1 MAVIIDE
8 NLAASPTSVKL
19 PSGPIALTQTLHSD
33 LGGEPAVI
41 TYTLDGRH
49 NVVFQTSQGQ
59 VKQIQVKANIPGSPK
74 QRTDTVKLAV
84 ETGGGTGMAMVQIKQ
99 LIQAETNVND
109 MVMIT
114 ILS

>member
-8 NLAASPTSVKL
+8 NLAASPTRVSL

-49 NVVFQTSQGQ
+49 NVVFQTPQGQ
-59 VKQIQVKANIPGSPK
+59 VKQIQVKANVPAGPK
-74 QRTDTVKLAV
+74 QRTDTVKLA
-84 ETGGGTGMAMVQIKQ
+84 ETGGGTGMAQVEIKQ
-99 LIQAETNVND
+99 LIQAETNVHD
-109 MVMIT
+109 MVMIM
-114 ILS
+114 IQD

>member
-8 NLAASPTSVKL
+8 NLAASPGKVRL

-49 NVVFQTSQGQ
+49 NVVFQTPQGQ
-59 VKQIQVKANIPGSPK
+59 VKQIQVKANIPAGAR
-74 QRTDTVKLAV
+74 QRTDTVKLA
-84 ETGGGTGMAMVQIKQ
+84 ETGGGTDMAQVQIKQ
-99 LIQAETNVND
+99 LIDAETNVHD

-114 ILS
+114 IQD

>member
-8 NLAASPTSVKL
+8 NLTASPTRVSL
-19 PSGPIALTQTLHSD
+19 PSGPIALKQTLHSD

-49 NVVFQTSQGQ
+49 NVVFQTPQGE
-59 VKQIQVKANIPGSPK
+59 VKEIQVKANIPGGAR
-74 QRTDTVKLAV
+74 QRTDTVRLKEV
-84 ETGGGTGMAMVQIKQ
+84 GGGTGMAQIEIKQ
-99 LIQAETNVND
+99 LIEAETNVND

-114 ILS
+114 IQN

>member
-8 NLAASPTSVKL
+8 KLAASPVSVKL

-33 LGGEPAVI
+33 LGGEAAVI

-49 NVVFQTSQGQ
+49 NVVFQTPQGQ

-74 QRTDTVKLAV
+74 QRKDTVKLA
-84 ETGGGTGMAMVQIKQ
+84 ETGGGTDMAMVQIKQ

>member
-8 NLAASPTSVKL
+8 NLAASPMSVRL

-33 LGGEPAVI
+33 LGGEAAVI

-49 NVVFQTSQGQ
+49 NVVFQTSHGQ
-59 VKQIQVKANIPGSPK
+59 VKEIQVKANVPAGSR
-74 QRTDTVKLAV
+74 QRTDTVRLA
-84 ETGGGTGMAMVQIKQ
+84 ETGGGTAMAQVQIKQ
-99 LIQAETNVND
+99 LIEAETQVHD

-114 ILS
+114 IQD